1 MCYGNDWYVY
11 RYRKWILNVVA
22 MMPKTQT
29 ENHVSWRRTKC
40 QRGLSRMNRKWV
52 FKMHTHKQTCLS
64 DLLSVG
70 IWCMCF
76 TGFQQPCKNFF
87 ICLKSVSSWQT
98 VFIILL
104 TNGKLLVLFE
114 CKSAGISWQNSLG
127 NITAFSTIIMSATAV
142 FLHLFPPGKVTT
154 FFNTKIIFLAAVC
167 LHLFTP
173 ATGESYRFLT

>member
-1 MCYGNDWYVY
+1 MFTVTENGYWTSSQWCQ
-11 RYRKWILNVVA
+11 RPK
-22 MMPKTQT
+22 PKTTSHGGGRNASVACQGWT
-29 ENHVSWRRTKC
+29 GSEYLKCTPTNRHVC
-40 QRGLSRMNRKWV
+40 
-52 FKMHTHKQTCLS
+52 QTCFLWGYDACVS
-64 DLLSVG
+64 QASNNRARL
-70 IWCMCF
+70 
-76 TGFQQPCKNFF
+76 FF
-87 ICLKSVSSWQT
+87 LCLKSVSSWRT

-142 FLHLFPPGKVTT
+142 FLHLFTPGKVTT